1 LHWEVRHQYV
11 DLLNLSRLYK
21 RTHALAIVRAR
32 EESQKRVRFINA
44 FALAAVSAA
53 AALGILLTYI
63 LIKQILG
70 PIRRLALETG
80 PGNPGGPEPDE
91 VKALSSRVHSLI
103 EDVDQVQT
111 ELERSQEHLLL
122 SGKWA
127 MVGKLA
133 AGVAHSIRNPLTSVN
148 MRLFSLKRSLAMSAS
163 QREDFEVIAEEIKH
177 IDTIVRNFLEFSRPP
192 KLKMQRVS
200 PSDVVDMALVLLRYR
215 LESYGVEV
223 KLLRQQR
230 LPEIWADPDQLKEV
244 LVNLVLNACEVMVHG
259 GVITIQEEEK
269 GESPLG
275 PAVVIRV
282 SDNGPGIPESIRD
295 KIFQPFF
302 STKEEGTGLGLSIA
316 TRIIEDH
323 AGGLELENNSSG

>member
-1 LHWEVRHQYV
+1 M
-11 DLLNLSRLYK
+11 LL
-21 RTHALAIVRAR
+21 A
-32 EESQKRVRFINA
+32 
-44 FALAAVSAA
+44 
-53 AALGILLTYI
+53 YI

-70 PIRRLALETG
+70 PIRQLALETG
-80 PGNPGGPEPDE
+80 ASTGRRGPDE

-103 EDVDQVQT
+103 EDVDQAQT
-111 ELERSQEHLLL
+111 ELERSQEHLLQ

-148 MRLFSLKRSLAMSAS
+148 MRLFSLKRSLAMSPS
-163 QREDFEVIAEEIKH
+163 QQEDFEVISEEIRH

-192 KLKMQRVS
+192 KLKMQRIS
-200 PSDVVDMALVLLRYR
+200 PSDVVDMALVAAAHR

-223 KLLRQQR
+223 KLIRDHR

-244 LVNLVLNACEVMVHG
+244 LVNLMLNACEVMVKRRRHHHPG
-259 GVITIQEEEK
+259 R
-269 GESPLG
+269 GEAWRRLG

-282 SDNGPGIPESIRD
+282 SDNGPGIPESVRD
-295 KIFQPFF
+295 KVFQPFF

-323 AGGLELENNSSG
+323 GGRLELESKGMAGATFIITSAPRER

>member
-1 LHWEVRHQYV
+1 M
-11 DLLNLSRLYK
+11 
-21 RTHALAIVRAR
+21 
-32 EESQKRVRFINA
+32 
-44 FALAAVSAA
+44 
-53 AALGILLTYI
+53 
-63 LIKQILG
+63 
-70 PIRRLALETG
+70 
-80 PGNPGGPEPDE
+80 PDE

-103 EDVDQVQT
+103 EDVDQAQT
-111 ELERSQEHLLL
+111 ELTRSQEHLLQ

-148 MRLFSLKRSLAMSAS
+148 MRLFSLKRTLAMSSS
-163 QREDFEVIAEEIKH
+163 QQEDFEVISEEIRH

-200 PSDVVDMALVLLRYR
+200 PSDVVDMAMVLLRYR

-223 KLLRQQR
+223 KLIREHR

-244 LVNLVLNACEVMVHG
+244 LANLMLNACEVMVNG
-259 GVITIQEEEK
+259 DVIPSGKRKTE
-269 GESPLG
+269 PPWG

-282 SDNGPGIPESIRD
+282 SDNGPGIPESVRD
-295 KIFQPFF
+295 KVFQPFF

-323 AGGLELENNSSG
+323 GGRLEWNLENEGATFIITLPLGKNGPWATS